1 MADIVDEIPALQDCA
16 VGLLVGYNCSQALAP
31 RRIIN
36 GKDREPYAQKTD
48 LGWSIVGC
56 STPHYP
62 EDAHSLT
69 HRTAVREMPA
79 VTPADAIRMLG
90 SDFADAHH
98 DDKRISQDDILF
110 LQMMEEGIQQKE
122 DGHYEMPLPFKKRPV
137 LPDNRML
144 AVCRLRHLKKKL
156 DRDQTYREH
165 YKKFMSEVI
174 DSGEAERASSTSEVG
189 DTWYIPHHGVYNL
202 QKPDKIRVVFDC
214 SARYGGTC
222 LNEHLLTGPDLTND
236 LTGVL
241 LRFRQHPVALMCDV
255 RKMFHRFRVVEQDR
269 NFLRFMW
276 WEDGDTTRGILDYR
290 MKVHL
295 FGAASSPGCA
305 NYGLKHLAGQHE
317 AEYPMAAKFIDRHL
331 YVDDGVISVED
342 AQTATSLVNEV
353 RELCDKGRLQ
363 LHKFVSNNRA
373 VIDSIPSSERAV
385 GIKDLD
391 LAFEELP
398 MERAL
403 GVQWCVESDRFKF
416 RVVLKDT
423 PLTRRGI
430 LSTIASLYDPLGFVA
445 PFVLNGKHILQ
456 EMCKQGSGWDEPLA
470 EDVRPRWEHWRNDL
484 VGLGEMDIPRCYQA
498 PGFGMTK
505 KVELHHF
512 SDASSSG
519 YGQCSYIRLVNDKNT
534 VHCSLVIG
542 KSRVAP
548 LKVTTIPRLELTAA
562 VVSAKVSKVLVE
574 ELEYDHVQHFFWTD
588 SEIVLGYIRNEARR
602 FHTFVSNRVQC
613 IHDCTDPSQWRHV
626 SSNDNPPGDYASRGL
641 TANELRNSNWF
652 LGPPFLWEQE
662 ITIKEDIT
670 CGIRIGDPELR
681 KVRPLATKT
690 SERFSL
696 LNRLSRFS
704 DWTKAIRAIARLR
717 RLVQRT
723 NPGGGL
729 TTVEERRDAE
739 LFIIKDMQQ
748 DVYSEEIE
756 MICQN
761 KSELNSTNRL
771 RGLSPF
777 IDESGILRVGGRLQ
791 RSSLSFQEK
800 HPIIMPRDNHIT
812 TMVIAYHHA
821 KVQHQGRGMTLNEIR
836 SSGRWIV
843 GCSKAVSNYIH
854 KCVKCRRMRRRVEEQ
869 RMANLPEERVEPSPP
884 FTFCGMDCFGPFR
897 VKEGRKEHKRYGL
910 LFTCMSSR
918 AIHIEILDDM
928 TTDSFIDALR
938 CCIAIRGTIA
948 QLRSDQGT
956 NFVGAK
962 NELKQALRELDQER
976 IKVFLAER
984 HCDFVTNPPHASHFS
999 GVWERQIR
1007 TIRSVLTSILDKF
1020 PTRLDSSSLRTFLYE
1035 AMAIVNGRPLTVESL
1050 SDHTSPLP
1058 LTPNHLL
1065 TMKSKVPLPPPGKF
1079 VTEDVFARKRWR
1091 RVQFLAEQF
1100 WSRWRKEYLLN
1111 LNARQKWQV
1120 PKRNLL
1126 PDDVVII
1133 SDDDAARSEWQLARV
1148 IEAKEDADGLV
1159 RKVKLRV
1166 RTSVIERPV
1175 QKLVLLLERVDG

>member
-1 MADIVDEIPALQDCA
+1 
-16 VGLLVGYNCSQALAP
+16 
-31 RRIIN
+31 
-36 GKDREPYAQKTD
+36 
-48 LGWSIVGC
+48 
-56 STPHYP
+56 
-62 EDAHSLT
+62 
-69 HRTAVREMPA
+69 
-79 VTPADAIRMLG
+79 
-90 SDFADAHH
+90 
-98 DDKRISQDDILF
+98 
-110 LQMMEEGIQQKE
+110 
-122 DGHYEMPLPFKKRPV
+122 
-137 LPDNRML
+137 
-144 AVCRLRHLKKKL
+144 
-156 DRDQTYREH
+156 
-165 YKKFMSEVI
+165 
-174 DSGEAERASSTSEVG
+174 
-189 DTWYIPHHGVYNL
+189 
-202 QKPDKIRVVFDC
+202 
-214 SARYGGTC
+214 
-222 LNEHLLTGPDLTND
+222 
-236 LTGVL
+236 
-241 LRFRQHPVALMCDV
+241 
-255 RKMFHRFRVVEQDR
+255 
-269 NFLRFMW
+269 
-276 WEDGDTTRGILDYR
+276 
-290 MKVHL
+290 
-295 FGAASSPGCA
+295 
-305 NYGLKHLAGQHE
+305 
-317 AEYPMAAKFIDRHL
+317 
-331 YVDDGVISVED
+331 
-342 AQTATSLVNEV
+342 
-353 RELCDKGRLQ
+353 
-363 LHKFVSNNRA
+363 
-373 VIDSIPSSERAV
+373 
-385 GIKDLD
+385 
-391 LAFEELP
+391 P

-403 GVQWCVESDRFKF
+403 GIQWCVESDRFKF
-416 RVVLKDT
+416 LLVLKDT

-456 EMCKQGSGWDEPLA
+456 EMCKHGSSWDEPLA
-470 EDVRPRWEHWRNDL
+470 DDLRPRWEHWRNDL
-484 VGLGEMDIPRCYQA
+484 VGLGELDIPRCYQA
-498 PGFGMTK
+498 PGFGMAK

-519 YGQCSYIRLVNDKNT
+519 YGQCSYIRLVDDKNT

-562 VVSAKVSKVLVE
+562 VVSAKVSRVLVE
-574 ELEYDHVQHFFWTD
+574 ELEYDHVQYYFWTD
-588 SEIVLGYIRNEARR
+588 SKIVLGYIRNEARR
-602 FHTFVSNRVQC
+602 FHTFVSNRVQR
-613 IHDCTDPSQWRHV
+613 IHDCTDSSQWRHI
-626 SSNDNPPGDYASRGL
+626 STNDNPADYASRGL
-641 TANELRNSNWF
+641 TASELRNSNWF

-662 ITIKEDIT
+662 ITVKEETT
-670 CGIRIGDPELR
+670 CEVRIGDPELR

-704 DWTKAIRAIARLR
+704 DWSKAIRAIARLR

-723 NPGGGL
+723 NPGGCL

-739 LFIIKDMQQ
+739 LFIIKEMQL

-756 MICQN
+756 TICQN

-791 RSSLSFQEK
+791 SSSLSFQEK
-800 HPIIMPRDNHIT
+800 HPIIMPHDNHVT
-812 TMVIAYHHA
+812 NMVIAYHHA

-836 SSGRWIV
+836 SSGWWIV
-843 GCSKAVSNYIH
+843 GCSKAVSSYIH

-928 TTDSFIDALR
+928 TTDSFLNALR
-938 CCIAIRGTIA
+938 CCIAIRGTIT

-984 HCDFVTNPPHASHFS
+984 QCDFVTNPPHASHFG

-1007 TIRSVLTSILDKF
+1007 TIRSVLTSILEEF

-1035 AMAIVNGRPLTVESL
+1035 AMAIVNGRPLTVENL
-1050 SDHTSPLP
+1050 SDHTSPMP
-1058 LTPNHLL
+1058 LTPNLLL
-1065 TMKSKVPLPPPGKF
+1065 TMKSKVTLPPPGKF
-1079 VTEDVFARKRWR
+1079 VREDVFARKRWL

-1111 LNARQKWQV
+1111 LNLRQKWHL

-1126 PDDVVII
+1126 PEDLVII

-1166 RTSVIERPV
+1166 RNSVIERPV
-1175 QKLVLLLERVDG
+1175 QKLVLLLERVGG